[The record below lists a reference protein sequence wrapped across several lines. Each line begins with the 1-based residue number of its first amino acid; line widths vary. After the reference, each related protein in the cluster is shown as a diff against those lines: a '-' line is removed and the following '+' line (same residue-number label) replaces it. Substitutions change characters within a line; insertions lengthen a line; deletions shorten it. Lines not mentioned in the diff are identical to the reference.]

1 MTPKSRKG
9 LPLLTMFSTFC
20 SFDAGFP
27 HLCAVK
33 ARKGAVAPFSILVQ
47 QSLFCIMDK
56 IKLKKG
62 HRREGSESSRSLAN
76 Q

>member
-33 ARKGAVAPFSILVQ
+33 ARKGAAAPAFSLVQ
-47 QSLFCIMDK
+47 QPLFVN
-56 IKLKKG
+56 
-62 HRREGSESSRSLAN
+62 AN
-76 Q
+76 QYSAPSATFIMLVKLV

>member
-33 ARKGAVAPFSILVQ
+33 ARKRAVAPAFSLVQ
-47 QSLFCIMDK
+47 QPLFMKK
-56 IKLKKG
+56 I
-62 HRREGSESSRSLAN
+62 S
-76 Q
+76 

>member
-1 MTPKSRKG
+1 MTPKNRKG

-33 ARKGAVAPFSILVQ
+33 ARKKAVAPAFFLVQ
-47 QSLFCIMDK
+47 QPLCITYPDSVN
-56 IKLKKG
+56 
-62 HRREGSESSRSLAN
+62 RTERF
-76 Q
+76 

>member
-33 ARKGAVAPFSILVQ
+33 ARKRAVAPAFFLVQ
-47 QSLFCIMDK
+47 QPLRNF
-56 IKLKKG
+56 LKWCPQADSN
-62 HRREGSESSRSLAN
+62 RRPFA
-76 Q
+76 

>member
-33 ARKGAVAPFSILVQ
+33 ARKGAVALAYILVQ
-47 QSLFCIMDK
+47 QPLFCAFPKECRLQLRADSGMI
-56 IKLKKG
+56 
-62 HRREGSESSRSLAN
+62 N
-76 Q
+76 

>member
-33 ARKGAVAPFSILVQ
+33 ARKGAVALAYILVQ
-47 QSLFCIMDK
+47 QPLLYLPIDNRVPTVYTV
-56 IKLKKG
+56 
-62 HRREGSESSRSLAN
+62 HVQTQRRR
-76 Q
+76 QT

>member
-33 ARKGAVAPFSILVQ
+33 ARKGAVALAYILVQ
-47 QSLFCIMDK
+47 QPLLYLPIDNRVPTVYTVN
-56 IKLKKG
+56 IQTQ
-62 HRREGSESSRSLAN
+62 RRR
-76 Q
+76 QT

>member
-20 SFDAGFP
+20 SYDAGFP

-33 ARKGAVAPFSILVQ
+33 ARKGAVALAYILVQ
-47 QSLFCIMDK
+47 QPLFVLLALCGMVWYTR
-56 IKLKKG
+56 LG
-62 HRREGSESSRSLAN
+62 SMNRELEVSKR
-76 Q
+76 